1 MKYKFN
7 IQVSG
12 DQRRSRYLSSRSAW
26 RLVSQGKT
34 EKEALRNIED
44 AIQEH
49 LASVSSK
56 DIESRYAKVE

>member
-12 DQRRSRYLSSRSAW
+12 DQRRSRCLGSRSAW
-26 RLVSQGKT
+26 LLVSQGKT

-49 LASVSSK
+49 LATVSSK
-56 DIESRYAKVE
+56 DID